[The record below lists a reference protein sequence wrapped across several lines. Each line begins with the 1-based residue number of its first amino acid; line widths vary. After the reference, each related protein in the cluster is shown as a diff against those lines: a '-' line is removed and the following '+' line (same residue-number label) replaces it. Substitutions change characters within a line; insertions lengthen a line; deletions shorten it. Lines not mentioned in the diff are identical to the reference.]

1 MKLFKDRKEKRN
13 IIKEKGNNKFFS
25 YLPLLISM
33 GISFFVFFFTRQM
46 MIALS
51 VMLNGLCITLI
62 SEEKNNSFRK
72 QMDNG
77 GFYQTFLRESA
88 MEKSYLLG
96 FQKAVDNMPLSE
108 EKDRFLDYIDSN
120 YQKEFPISSVAN
132 TQEVNLL
139 QTIHLILYN
148 KEEYCFET
156 TTILLNKLKVYK
168 DEHTSN
174 KDKNY
179 IILSLISYFLFY
191 ILIFFGIL
199 YYA

>member
-13 IIKEKGNNKFFS
+13 IIKEKGNDKIFS

-33 GISFFVFFFTRQM
+33 GISFFVFFFTRQL

-96 FQKAVDNMPLSE
+96 FQKVVDNMPLSE

-120 YQKEFPISSVAN
+120 YQKEFVFPHI
-132 TQEVNLL
+132 
-139 QTIHLILYN
+139 
-148 KEEYCFET
+148 
-156 TTILLNKLKVYK
+156 
-168 DEHTSN
+168 
-174 KDKNY
+174 
-179 IILSLISYFLFY
+179 
-191 ILIFFGIL
+191 
-199 YYA
+199 

>member
-13 IIKEKGNNKFFS
+13 IIKEKGNNNFFS

-88 MEKSYLLG
+88 MEK
-96 FQKAVDNMPLSE
+96 V
-108 EKDRFLDYIDSN
+108 
-120 YQKEFPISSVAN
+120 
-132 TQEVNLL
+132 
-139 QTIHLILYN
+139 
-148 KEEYCFET
+148 
-156 TTILLNKLKVYK
+156 
-168 DEHTSN
+168 
-174 KDKNY
+174 
-179 IILSLISYFLFY
+179 
-191 ILIFFGIL
+191 IFSGSKRP
-199 YYA
+199 